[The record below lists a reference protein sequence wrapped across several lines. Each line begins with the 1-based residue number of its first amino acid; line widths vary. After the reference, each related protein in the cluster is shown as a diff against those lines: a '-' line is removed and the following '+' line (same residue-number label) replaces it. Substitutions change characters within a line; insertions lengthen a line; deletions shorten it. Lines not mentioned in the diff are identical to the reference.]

1 MAKSSIKEKN
11 TIEQLIRADFRLIS
25 QILCGT
31 DPSIALEDYGVKFAD
46 LDKMTKP
53 YASEVIHDTLI
64 AIHKGN
70 IERKSIFSDTGLSES
85 FFGEFRFRFVR
96 FENVLKALALKASS
110 EMILQHEP
118 KVANSIKTISRL
130 RQEYL
135 DYFDGYY
142 QDHCRK
148 RIEKYP
154 DYREKLVKRLGSNAA
169 QRKAYKPSYAEIL
182 QMKSAYH
189 AAIEKNLEG
198 SSLLLYVA
206 EVALVDINQI
216 KFAVPEISKQ

>member
-1 MAKSSIKEKN
+1 MAKSSIKDKN

-31 DPSIALEDYGVKFAD
+31 DPAIALEEYGVKFSD
-46 LDKMTKP
+46 LDKMSKP
-53 YASEVIHDTLI
+53 YASEAIHESLI
-64 AIHKGN
+64 AIHKN
-70 IERKSIFSDTGLSES
+70 NLERKSIFADPNLFES
-85 FFGEFRFRFVR
+85 FFDEFRFRFIR

-130 RQEYL
+130 RHEYL

-142 QDHCRK
+142 RQHCRK

-154 DYREKLVKRLGSNAA
+154 DYREKLMKRLGSNAA

-182 QMKSAYH
+182 QMKSAYRE
-189 AAIEKNLEG
+189 AVELEMSG
-198 SSLLLYVA
+198 SSLLLHVA
-206 EVALVDINQI
+206 ETALVDINQI
-216 KFAVPEISKQ
+216 KFAVPEIGK